1 MDGGGQEMSSAVA
14 WGSTD
19 ARTQVVARMNRQRY
33 QKIEFHQRQ
42 RGAAW
47 SLIIPSVEMLLL
59 HDNWSIPS
67 KKQATKEK
75 ASTWH

>member
-33 QKIEFHQRQ
+33 RMIRSLT
-42 RGAAW
+42 RGKRGLVIGN
-47 SLIIPSVEMLLL
+47 SLY
-59 HDNWSIPS
+59 
-67 KKQATKEK
+67 
-75 ASTWH
+75 